1 MVCGLLKKYSPPI
14 GGKYEAEQ
22 FRPYVQPDT
31 NLNDAG
37 QWTRKARS
45 TRLRLL
51 VSYLRAW
58 ASVLINIFSSVEKS
72 KDLKVH
78 HTINTIITDDTN
90 MRLSTETPDVKE
102 WKSSR
107 IVSVMNC
114 VQALIISFGPSG
126 HEAPRDCKI
135 LPVHTPLVALP
146 RADRDSLCSELISR
160 LFLFMGQVSERFQ
173 AFKVAK
179 DIAARVPISAIA
191 LCFDSL
197 VTNLAVLKV
206 IRGALFEQL
215 KKDREL
221 DLPNDYADGPGNDDE
236 AWHAKLMELVNSQQ
250 EITPAQVNAKRKQ
263 LTFAAFRDPQI
274 AAKTTAVEA
283 LIAPNVHKMHKL
295 FQRSAAVASIQRSR
309 SIFLDFVLGKFGHD
323 LIDDYLKTLNDF
335 KKLTI
340 PSVGTSS
347 RGRSLQVFSWIP
359 WRHKV
364 KEVSNQW
371 SHLDDS
377 EKDRYQAQAA
387 MEQALRESAASN
399 PLPSKSPAPASSS
412 SMGTTAADC
421 LGRNARKAVSRQR
434 AMATYTQYKTAAD
447 WQEHDGGICSA
458 DGAIQLDLIDVD
470 GTEEDILCDW
480 QKFAKPAGPL
490 PPEWKDI
497 DDGKLH
503 HSICH
508 TDLGKLSHGSLIQFQ
523 DDGLADQFFFLGSIM
538 KKPRLH
544 ILMQGHLQ
552 TTFVDGMEQQHVC
565 ILEPS
570 SLKPAFQTSH
580 QVFQKALSKV
590 NGDSASPSV
599 ETITFTIHSYT
610 VNPFQPLHTV
620 CLNLAKASHGH
631 KFVAKKAPPAK
642 QAKLPFGLAFSP
654 RKRAAKP
661 SRPRPA
667 ASAEPAAKK
676 LKKVTKAQY
685 EQVMEIEHELQQ
697 GAAPSTSHNVCDDC
711 DDSSSSSSL
720 STGSSG
726 DHSDESESG
735 EDTDANTVSDN
746 DSLPEEPFL
755 EPAVQEEEQRV
766 ESIIASHDDLMMS
779 RGHCVSEKA
788 TDVQESQSE
797 AEPGPPAPTQPHLA
811 KGSGRG
817 RGSASTFCNAQVGLI
832 KVETQVAARLAT
844 CRGCGF
850 KISRGSVRWGYSYSK
865 SKFEDYVHADCIEK
879 YLNDKNANLDQVRR
893 FIHTVKQQE
902 QLPKVREA
910 ISQLE
915 SRLG

>member
-1 MVCGLLKKYSPPI
+1 MVMS
-14 GGKYEAEQ
+14 AE
-22 FRPYVQPDT
+22 
-31 NLNDAG
+31 
-37 QWTRKARS
+37 
-45 TRLRLL
+45 
-51 VSYLRAW
+51 
-58 ASVLINIFSSVEKS
+58 
-72 KDLKVH
+72 
-78 HTINTIITDDTN
+78 
-90 MRLSTETPDVKE
+90 
-102 WKSSR
+102 
-107 IVSVMNC
+107 
-114 VQALIISFGPSG
+114 
-126 HEAPRDCKI
+126 
-135 LPVHTPLVALP
+135 
-146 RADRDSLCSELISR
+146 
-160 LFLFMGQVSERFQ
+160 
-173 AFKVAK
+173 
-179 DIAARVPISAIA
+179 
-191 LCFDSL
+191 
-197 VTNLAVLKV
+197 
-206 IRGALFEQL
+206 
-215 KKDREL
+215 
-221 DLPNDYADGPGNDDE
+221 
-236 AWHAKLMELVNSQQ
+236 
-250 EITPAQVNAKRKQ
+250 
-263 LTFAAFRDPQI
+263 
-274 AAKTTAVEA
+274 
-283 LIAPNVHKMHKL
+283 
-295 FQRSAAVASIQRSR
+295 
-309 SIFLDFVLGKFGHD
+309 
-323 LIDDYLKTLNDF
+323 
-335 KKLTI
+335 
-340 PSVGTSS
+340 VGTSS

-508 TDLGKLSHGSLIQFQ
+508 TEFGLCKSCPLMSLATLFVHSLADSISVGILAVPANTCFHQLCCCFATCPGCRHGWCWVANCGSGLSHVSLGKLSHGSLIQFQ

-654 RKRAAKP
+654 QKRAAKP